1 MKTTHDCGLSLIV
14 NRNLRRGVEMRFSGG
29 CQELR
34 HTSAIYASVCLGA
47 KTISAV
53 ENILFA
59 IPGFKLQIP

>member
-1 MKTTHDCGLSLIV
+1 
-14 NRNLRRGVEMRFSGG
+14 MRFSGG